1 MKVVKNETPKEE
13 VKFED
18 VFIPEDYEFIC
29 DDCLAKEVDELKED
43 VTWLAEDII
52 NLTDVLDCMHSVSK
66 IMFDII
72 TKQDEQIKD
81 LEGEFK
87 FHDTTILVLFIIFLL
102 WNLVLTYNVFF

>member
-13 VKFED
+13 VKIISED
-18 VFIPEDYEFIC
+18 I
-29 DDCLAKEVDELKED
+29 DELKED
-43 VTWLAEDII
+43 VTWLAEDILD
-52 NLTDVLDCMHSVSK
+52 LTDALECIHLASK
-66 IMFDII
+66 MMLDII

-81 LEGEFK
+81 LEGEFQ